1 MPFLLNFLREQSSQ
15 TLTHGPTTP
24 AKTPSTSRSV
34 RTQHSSDRRGNKSTP
49 VQGLRS
55 ASRVQLFSPA
65 PSTSPLGGRSE
76 LETPFTGSQC
86 LSGVSAFSSPSFS
99 SVWSPAPRNT
109 PSERRSAQRASLGDF
124 MTSPPETQPSPSAQ
138 QHKGRRRSGGF
149 GGCSSSRQT
158 GTRVAVSEEGVRWEG
173 GGRRSRGVAR
183 IEPVS
188 PPTQVQLNFNNLED
202 FPPVGAAQSSPV

>member
-49 VQGLRS
+49 VQGMRS

-65 PSTSPLGGRSE
+65 LSTSPVGGRGE
-76 LETPFTGSQC
+76 QETPFTGSQC

-158 GTRVAVSEEGVRWEG
+158 GTRVGVSEEGVRWEG

-183 IEPVS
+183 IELVS

-202 FPPVGAAQSSPV
+202 FPPVGATQSSPV